1 MTKLNNIVLVF
12 LLSSCAS
19 LTGPEGAFPD
29 TKYDFLDEELS
40 EDVVTTDDLELRGEE
55 DHYPIDVA
63 AQDTIFQ
70 EVPKPR
76 QIFSAGGA
84 SEVQLRRL
92 GELLWIYVETL
103 PSTTWPIT
111 RSYWETSEFQLLDA
125 NPETG
130 EMLIDFDEEI
140 NFKITIEHGIKESSS
155 EIFLSGVQKDE
166 GASVELDQDEIQ
178 PYLEDMVSYIAD
190 SVGTFSGTSLAAQSL
205 NDRKKSRIFSENERT
220 VIELDLNFER
230 AWSTVSRAISASQI
244 ISNDR
249 NRDEGIF
256 YVSLS
261 AQEESD
267 ESRFNPFSFL
277 RRNTSEQIAD
287 PEYIILVSRSGSK
300 TLIRAE
306 AMTGNIQDAEDLLS
320 ILNESLS

>member
-1 MTKLNNIVLVF
+1 MKKLNYVIIAFLV
-12 LLSSCAS
+12 SSCAS
-19 LTGPEGAFPD
+19 ITGPEGAFPD
-29 TKYDFLDEELS
+29 TTYDFLDDELS
-40 EDVVTTDDLELRGEE
+40 QDIVTPEDLELNREE
-55 DHYPIDVA
+55 DHYPIDTLSG
-63 AQDTIFQ
+63 DTVFQ

-130 EMLIDFDEEI
+130 VMLIDFNDEI

-155 EIFLSGVQKDE
+155 EIFLSGIQKDE
-166 GASVELDQDEIQ
+166 EIAVELDQEEIQ
-178 PYLEDMVSYIAD
+178 PYLEDIVNYIAD

-230 AWSTVSRAISASQI
+230 AWSTVSRAINASRI

-249 NRDEGIF
+249 NREEGIF

-261 AQEESD
+261 AEEESD
-267 ESRFNPFSFL
+267 EARFNPFAFL
-277 RRNTSEQIAD
+277 RRNPDEQIAD
-287 PEYIILVSRSGSK
+287 PEYMIYVSRYGSK
-300 TLIRAE
+300 TLIKAE
-306 AMTGNIQDAEDLLS
+306 AMTGNIQDAEDLIS

>member
-40 EDVVTTDDLELRGEE
+40 DDVVTTDDLELRGEE

-140 NFKITIEHGIKESSS
+140 NFKVTIEHGIKESSS

-178 PYLEDMVSYIAD
+178 PYLEDIVSYIAD

-230 AWSTVSRAISASQI
+230 AWSTVSRAINASQI

-261 AQEESD
+261 SQEESD

-277 RRNTSEQIAD
+277 RRNPSEQIAD

>member
-1 MTKLNNIVLVF
+1 MKKFHLIFLSLLV
-12 LLSSCAS
+12 SSCS
-19 LTGPEGAFPD
+19 TLTGPDGAFPD
-29 TKYDFLDEELS
+29 TRYDFLEDELS
-40 EDVVTTDDLELRGEE
+40 EDIITTENLDLNNKE
-55 DHYPIDVA
+55 DHYPIDVFA
-63 AQDTIFQ
+63 KDTVFQ

-92 GELLWIYVETL
+92 GELLWVYVETL

-125 NPETG
+125 DPETG
-130 EMLIDFDEEI
+130 VMLIDFDDEI

-155 EIFLSGVQKDE
+155 EIFLSGVNKEGDE
-166 GASVELDQDEIQ
+166 IIELGQEKIQ
-178 PYLEDMVSYIAD
+178 PYLEDIVNYIAD

-205 NDRKKSRIFSENERT
+205 NDRKKSRIFSENNRT

-230 AWSTVSRAISASQI
+230 AWSTVSRAINSSKI

-249 NRDEGIF
+249 NREEGIF

-261 AQEESD
+261 VDNENNR
-267 ESRFNPFSFL
+267 SRFNPLSLF
-277 RRNTSEQIAD
+277 RRNPSDQNAN
-287 PEYIILVSRSGSK
+287 PEYMIFVLSSGSK
-300 TLIRAE
+300 TLIKAE
-306 AMTGNIQDAEDLLS
+306 ATSGNTQDSEDLIS

>member
-1 MTKLNNIVLVF
+1 MNKLNYIVLV
-12 LLSSCAS
+12 LLVSSCAS

-40 EDVVTTDDLELRGEE
+40 EDVVTTDDLELNTEE
-55 DHYPIDVA
+55 DHYPIDIA
-63 AQDTIFQ
+63 SKDTVFL

-130 EMLIDFDEEI
+130 VMLVDFNDEI

-166 GASVELDQDEIQ
+166 GIVVELDQEEIQ
-178 PYLEDMVSYIAD
+178 PYLEDIVNYIAD

-230 AWSTVSRAISASQI
+230 AWSTVSRAINASQI

-249 NRDEGIF
+249 NREEGIF

-261 AQEESD
+261 AEEESN

-277 RRNTSEQIAD
+277 RRNPSEQIAD

-300 TLIRAE
+300 TLIKAE

>member
-178 PYLEDMVSYIAD
+178 PYLEDIVSYIAD

-205 NDRKKSRIFSENERT
+205 NDKKKSRIFSENERT

-277 RRNTSEQIAD
+277 RRNPSEQIAD

>member
-178 PYLEDMVSYIAD
+178 PYLEDIVSYIAD

-230 AWSTVSRAISASQI
+230 AWSTVSRAINASQI

-277 RRNTSEQIAD
+277 RRNPSEQIAD

>member
-1 MTKLNNIVLVF
+1 MNKLYYVIIVF

-40 EDVVTTDDLELRGEE
+40 VDVVTTDDLELNTEE
-55 DHYPIDVA
+55 DHYPIDIA
-63 AQDTIFQ
+63 SKDTVFQ
-70 EVPKPR
+70 EVTKPR

-125 NPETG
+125 NPEAG
-130 EMLIDFDEEI
+130 EMLIDYNDEI

-155 EIFLSGVQKDE
+155 EIFLSGVEKDDE
-166 GASVELDQDEIQ
+166 TIVELDQEEIQ
-178 PYLEDMVSYIAD
+178 PYLEDIVSYIAD

-230 AWSTVSRAISASQI
+230 AWSTVSRAINASQI

-249 NRDEGIF
+249 NREEGIF

-261 AQEESD
+261 AEEESS

-277 RRNTSEQIAD
+277 RRNPSEQIAD

-300 TLIRAE
+300 TLIKAE
-306 AMTGNIQDAEDLLS
+306 AMTGNIQEAEDLLS

>member
-1 MTKLNNIVLVF
+1 MSKLNYVVLVF
-12 LLSSCAS
+12 LVSSCAS

-40 EDVVTTDDLELRGEE
+40 GDVVTTDDLALNVEE
-55 DHYPIDVA
+55 DHYPIDISA
-63 AQDTIFQ
+63 KDTIFQ

-125 NPETG
+125 DPETG
-130 EMLIDFDEEI
+130 EMIIDFNDEI

-155 EIFLSGVQKDE
+155 EIFLSGIQKGE
-166 GASVELDQDEIQ
+166 EIIVELDQEVIQ
-178 PYLEDMVSYIAD
+178 PYLEDIVNYIAD

-205 NDRKKSRIFSENERT
+205 NDRKKSRIYSENERT

-230 AWSTVSRAISASQI
+230 AWSTVSRAINTTQI

-249 NRDEGIF
+249 NREEGIF

-261 AQEESD
+261 AEQESNG
-267 ESRFNPFSFL
+267 SRFNPFSFL
-277 RRNTSEQIAD
+277 RRNPSEQIAD
-287 PEYIILVSRSGSK
+287 PEYMIFVSRSGTK
-300 TLIRAE
+300 TLIKAE
-306 AMTGNIQDAEDLLS
+306 ALTGSIQDAEDLLS

>member
-1 MTKLNNIVLVF
+1 MNKLNYIVL
-12 LLSSCAS
+12 LLILSSCAS

-29 TKYDFLDEELS
+29 TKYDFLDDELS
-40 EDVVTTDDLELRGEE
+40 EDVVTTDNLELNTEE
-55 DHYPIDVA
+55 DHYPIDIA
-63 AQDTIFQ
+63 SNDTVFQ

-130 EMLIDFDEEI
+130 VMLVDFNDEI

-155 EIFLSGVQKDE
+155 EIFLFGVQKDE
-166 GASVELDQDEIQ
+166 GTVIELDQEEIQ
-178 PYLEDMVSYIAD
+178 PYLEDIVNYIAD

-230 AWSTVSRAISASQI
+230 AWSTVSRAINSSQI

-249 NRDEGIF
+249 NREEGIF

-261 AQEESD
+261 AEEESN

-277 RRNTSEQIAD
+277 RRNPSEQIAD

-300 TLIRAE
+300 TLIKAE

>member
-1 MTKLNNIVLVF
+1 MNKLNYIVLV
-12 LLSSCAS
+12 LLVSSCAS

-40 EDVVTTDDLELRGEE
+40 EDVITTDDLELNTEE
-55 DHYPIDVA
+55 DHYPIDIGSK
-63 AQDTIFQ
+63 DTVFQ

-130 EMLIDFDEEI
+130 VMLVDFNDEI

-155 EIFLSGVQKDE
+155 EIFLSGVQKGE
-166 GASVELDQDEIQ
+166 ETVVELDQEEIQ
-178 PYLEDMVSYIAD
+178 PYLEDIVNYIAD

-230 AWSTVSRAISASQI
+230 AWSTVSRAINSSQI

-249 NRDEGIF
+249 NREEGIF

-261 AQEESD
+261 AEEESN

-277 RRNTSEQIAD
+277 RRNPSEQIAD

-300 TLIRAE
+300 TLIKAE

>member
-40 EDVVTTDDLELRGEE
+40 EDVVTTDDLELRGQE

-178 PYLEDMVSYIAD
+178 PYLEDIVSYIAD

-277 RRNTSEQIAD
+277 RRNPSEQIAD

>member
-130 EMLIDFDEEI
+130 EMLIDFDKEI

-178 PYLEDMVSYIAD
+178 PYLEDIVSYIAD

-230 AWSTVSRAISASQI
+230 AWSTVSRAINASQI

-277 RRNTSEQIAD
+277 RRNPSEQIAD

>member
-1 MTKLNNIVLVF
+1 MSKLNYVVLVF
-12 LLSSCAS
+12 LVSSCAS

-40 EDVVTTDDLELRGEE
+40 GDVVTTDDLALNVEE
-55 DHYPIDVA
+55 DHYPIDISA
-63 AQDTIFQ
+63 KDKIFQ

-92 GELLWIYVETL
+92 GDLLWIYVETL

-125 NPETG
+125 DPETG
-130 EMLIDFDEEI
+130 EMIIDFNDEI

-155 EIFLSGVQKDE
+155 EIFLSGIQKGE
-166 GASVELDQDEIQ
+166 EIKVELDQEVIQ
-178 PYLEDMVSYIAD
+178 PYLEDIVNYIAD

-205 NDRKKSRIFSENERT
+205 NDRKKSRIYSENERT

-230 AWSTVSRAISASQI
+230 AWSTVSRAINTTQI

-249 NRDEGIF
+249 NREEGIF

-261 AQEESD
+261 AEQESN

-277 RRNTSEQIAD
+277 RRNPSEQIAD
-287 PEYIILVSRSGSK
+287 PEYMIFVSRSGTK
-300 TLIRAE
+300 TLIKAE
-306 AMTGNIQDAEDLLS
+306 ALTGSIQDAEDLLS

>member
-166 GASVELDQDEIQ
+166 ETVVELDQEEIQ
-178 PYLEDMVSYIAD
+178 PYLEDIVNYIAD

-230 AWSTVSRAISASQI
+230 AWSTVSRAINSSQI

-249 NRDEGIF
+249 NREEGIF

-261 AQEESD
+261 VEEESN

-277 RRNTSEQIAD
+277 RRNPSEQIAD

-300 TLIRAE
+300 TLIKAE

>member
-1 MTKLNNIVLVF
+1 MSKLNYVVLVF
-12 LLSSCAS
+12 LVSSCAS
-19 LTGPEGAFPD
+19 STGPEGAFPD

-40 EDVVTTDDLELRGEE
+40 GDVVTTDDLALNVEE
-55 DHYPIDVA
+55 DHYPIDISA
-63 AQDTIFQ
+63 KDTIFQ

-125 NPETG
+125 DPETG
-130 EMLIDFDEEI
+130 EMIIDFNDEI

-155 EIFLSGVQKDE
+155 EIFLSGIQKGE
-166 GASVELDQDEIQ
+166 EIKVELDQEVIQ
-178 PYLEDMVSYIAD
+178 PYLEDIVNYIAD

-205 NDRKKSRIFSENERT
+205 NDRKKSRIYSENERT

-230 AWSTVSRAISASQI
+230 AWSTVSRAINTTQI

-249 NRDEGIF
+249 NREEGIF

-261 AQEESD
+261 AEQESN

-277 RRNTSEQIAD
+277 RRNPSEQIAD
-287 PEYIILVSRSGSK
+287 PEYMIFVSRSGTK
-300 TLIRAE
+300 TLIKAE
-306 AMTGNIQDAEDLLS
+306 ALTGSIQDAEDLLS

>member
-1 MTKLNNIVLVF
+1 MNKLNYVIIAFLV
-12 LLSSCAS
+12 SSCAS
-19 LTGPEGAFPD
+19 ITGPEGAFPD
-29 TKYDFLDEELS
+29 TTYDFLDDELS
-40 EDVVTTDDLELRGEE
+40 QDIVTPEDLELNREE
-55 DHYPIDVA
+55 DHYPIDTLSG
-63 AQDTIFQ
+63 DTVFQ

-130 EMLIDFDEEI
+130 VMLIDFNDEI

-155 EIFLSGVQKDE
+155 EIFLSGIQKDE
-166 GASVELDQDEIQ
+166 EIAVELDQEEIQ
-178 PYLEDMVSYIAD
+178 PYLEDIVNYIAD

-230 AWSTVSRAISASQI
+230 AWSTVSRAINASRI

-249 NRDEGIF
+249 NREEGIF

-261 AQEESD
+261 AEEESD
-267 ESRFNPFSFL
+267 EARFNPFAFL
-277 RRNTSEQIAD
+277 RRNPDEQIAD
-287 PEYIILVSRSGSK
+287 PEYMIYVSRYGSK
-300 TLIRAE
+300 TLIKAE
-306 AMTGNIQDAEDLLS
+306 AMTGNIQDAEDLIS

>member
-40 EDVVTTDDLELRGEE
+40 EDVVTTDDLELRGQE

-178 PYLEDMVSYIAD
+178 PYLEDIVSYIAD

-230 AWSTVSRAISASQI
+230 AWSTVSRAINASQI

-267 ESRFNPFSFL
+267 ELRFNPFSFL
-277 RRNTSEQIAD
+277 RRNPSEQIAD

-306 AMTGNIQDAEDLLS
+306 AMTGSIQDAEDLLS

>member
-40 EDVVTTDDLELRGEE
+40 EDVVTTDDLELRGQE

-178 PYLEDMVSYIAD
+178 PYLEDIVSYIAD

-230 AWSTVSRAISASQI
+230 AWSTVSRAINASQI

-277 RRNTSEQIAD
+277 RRNPSEQIAD

>member
-40 EDVVTTDDLELRGEE
+40 EDVVTTDDLELRSEE

-92 GELLWIYVETL
+92 GDLLWIYVETL

-178 PYLEDMVSYIAD
+178 PYLEDIVSYIAD

-205 NDRKKSRIFSENERT
+205 NDKKKSRIFSENERT

-230 AWSTVSRAISASQI
+230 AWSTVSRAINASQI

-261 AQEESD
+261 AQEESS

-277 RRNTSEQIAD
+277 RRNPSEQIAD

>member
-155 EIFLSGVQKDE
+155 EIFLSGVKKDE

-178 PYLEDMVSYIAD
+178 PYLEDIVSYIAD

-230 AWSTVSRAISASQI
+230 AWSTVSRAINASQI

-277 RRNTSEQIAD
+277 RRNPSEQIAD

>member
-40 EDVVTTDDLELRGEE
+40 EDVVTTDDLELRGQE

-130 EMLIDFDEEI
+130 EMLIDFAEEI

-267 ESRFNPFSFL
+267 ELRFNPFSFL
-277 RRNTSEQIAD
+277 RRNPSEQIAD

>member
-1 MTKLNNIVLVF
+1 MDKYKPIILAF
-12 LLSSCAS
+12 LISSCSS

-29 TKYDFLDEELS
+29 TRYDFLDEELS
-40 EDVVTTDDLELRGEE
+40 NDVVTTEDLQLSTEE
-55 DHYPIDVA
+55 NHYPIEITSG
-63 AQDTIFQ
+63 DTVFQ

-92 GELLWIYVETL
+92 GDLLWVYVETL

-111 RSYWETSEFQLLDA
+111 RTYWETSEFQLLDA

-130 EMLIDFDEEI
+130 VMLIDFSKDI
-140 NFKITIEHGIKESSS
+140 NLKITIEHGIKESSS
-155 EIFLSGVQKDE
+155 EIFLSAVKKTDN
-166 GASVELDQDEIQ
+166 VEVEVDNEQIQ
-178 PYLEDMVSYIAD
+178 PYLEDIVNYIAD

-205 NDRKKSRIFSENERT
+205 NDRKKSRIFSENEKT

-249 NRDEGIF
+249 NREEGIF

-261 AQEESD
+261 AEEESGV
-267 ESRFNPFSFL
+267 SRFNPLAFF
-277 RRNTSEQIAD
+277 RRNPSQQIAD
-287 PEYIILVSRSGSK
+287 PEYMIYVTPLGSK
-300 TLIRAE
+300 TLIKAE
-306 AMTGNIQDAEDLLS
+306 AMTGNIQDSEDLLS

>member
-1 MTKLNNIVLVF
+1 MSKLNYVVLVF
-12 LLSSCAS
+12 LVSSCAS

-40 EDVVTTDDLELRGEE
+40 GDVVTTDDLALNVEE
-55 DHYPIDVA
+55 DHYPIDISA
-63 AQDTIFQ
+63 KDTIFQ

-125 NPETG
+125 DPETG
-130 EMLIDFDEEI
+130 EMIIDFNDEI

-155 EIFLSGVQKDE
+155 EIFLSGIQKGE
-166 GASVELDQDEIQ
+166 EIIVELDQEVIQ
-178 PYLEDMVSYIAD
+178 PYLEDIVNYIAD

-205 NDRKKSRIFSENERT
+205 NDRKKSRIYSENERT

-230 AWSTVSRAISASQI
+230 AWSTVSRAINTTQI

-249 NRDEGIF
+249 NREEGIF

-261 AQEESD
+261 AEQESN

-277 RRNTSEQIAD
+277 RRNPSEQIAD
-287 PEYIILVSRSGSK
+287 PEYMIFVSRSGTK
-300 TLIRAE
+300 TLIKAE
-306 AMTGNIQDAEDLLS
+306 ALTGSIQDAEDLLS

>member
-1 MTKLNNIVLVF
+1 M
-12 LLSSCAS
+12 
-19 LTGPEGAFPD
+19 
-29 TKYDFLDEELS
+29 
-40 EDVVTTDDLELRGEE
+40 
-55 DHYPIDVA
+55 
-63 AQDTIFQ
+63 
-70 EVPKPR
+70 
-76 QIFSAGGA
+76 
-84 SEVQLRRL
+84 
-92 GELLWIYVETL
+92 LWIYVETL

-178 PYLEDMVSYIAD
+178 PYLEDIVSYIAD

-230 AWSTVSRAISASQI
+230 AWSTVSRAINASQI

-277 RRNTSEQIAD
+277 RRNPSEQIAD
-287 PEYIILVSRSGSK
+287 PEYIILVSSSGSK

>member
-40 EDVVTTDDLELRGEE
+40 EDVVTTDDLELRSEE

-230 AWSTVSRAISASQI
+230 AWSTVSRAINASQI

-267 ESRFNPFSFL
+267 ELRFNPFSFL
-277 RRNTSEQIAD
+277 RRNPSEQIAD

-306 AMTGNIQDAEDLLS
+306 AMTGSIQDAEDLLS